1 MSMWPVVLAI
11 VVLLMSRTMV
21 GLYFDGSYACPTCGA
36 TDEERHADECP
47 WNAERWIAVNRRG
60 PPGLFVPTVRGV
72 NSQ

>member
-47 WNAERWIAVNRRG
+47 WKR
-60 PPGLFVPTVRGV
+60 
-72 NSQ
+72 